1 MFQNYFNVWQRVQ
14 VESALINIRFKIF
27 KKVTLENIFIK
38 WFCFNEI
45 YIGGKKKELTYFGT
59 WLYMFIAALYTS
71 IRLYIFYL
79 QDLDDSWDLLEKD
92 VSKLGDG
99 FQDFADKFYVILVSL
114 YVLLGYSVKLWCFNL
129 FIS

>member
-45 YIGGKKKELTYFGT
+45 YIGKKER
-59 WLYMFIAALYTS
+59 I
-71 IRLYIFYL
+71 
-79 QDLDDSWDLLEKD
+79 D
-92 VSKLGDG
+92 
-99 FQDFADKFYVILVSL
+99 
-114 YVLLGYSVKLWCFNL
+114 
-129 FIS
+129 

>member
-27 KKVTLENIFIK
+27 IKITLENIFIK

-45 YIGGKKKELTYFGT
+45 YIGEKKKELIDVLWHVIVHVHFSVIYT
-59 WLYMFIAALYTS
+59 FIH
-71 IRLYIFYL
+71 FYL

-99 FQDFADKFYVILVSL
+99 FQDFADKFYVILVSA
-114 YVLLGYSVKLWCFNL
+114 YMF
-129 FIS
+129 F

>member
-14 VESALINIRFKIF
+14 VESALINRRFKIF
-27 KKVTLENIFIK
+27 KKITLENIFIK

-45 YIGGKKKELTYFGT
+45 YIGKKKKKELTYFGT
-59 WLYMFIAALYTS
+59 WLYMFIAALY
-71 IRLYIFYL
+71 IRLYIFYF

>member
-1 MFQNYFNVWQRVQ
+1 MFQNYFNVWQRE

-45 YIGGKKKELTYFGT
+45 YIGEKKNQLTYFGT

>member
-45 YIGGKKKELTYFGT
+45 YIGEKKERIDVL
-59 WLYMFIAALYTS
+59 WHVIVHVHPALY
-71 IRLYIFYL
+71 IRLYIFYF

-92 VSKLGDG
+92 VSRLGDG

-114 YVLLGYSVKLWCFNL
+114 YVLLGYSVKL
-129 FIS
+129 

>member
-45 YIGGKKKELTYFGT
+45 YIGEKKERIDVLWHVIVHVHFSVIYT
-59 WLYMFIAALYTS
+59 FIH
-71 IRLYIFYL
+71 F
-79 QDLDDSWDLLEKD
+79 LL
-92 VSKLGDG
+92 SGSG
-99 FQDFADKFYVILVSL
+99 R
-114 YVLLGYSVKLWCFNL
+114 LLG
-129 FIS
+129 FIGERCQQTW

>member
-45 YIGGKKKELTYFGT
+45 YIGKKKKKELTYFGT
-59 WLYMFIAALYTS
+59 WLYMFIAALY

>member
-14 VESALINIRFKIF
+14 VESALINRRFKIF
-27 KKVTLENIFIK
+27 KKNYIRKHFYKMVLFEWNI
-38 WFCFNEI
+38 
-45 YIGGKKKELTYFGT
+45 YRKKREKELTYFGT
-59 WLYMFIAALYTS
+59 WLYMFIAALY